1 MEATRFFFN
10 EKKRFVQ
17 RVNYLFFC
25 FWSDT
30 KFRAQYWIAFHLK
43 YKTFSKSKKTFLQSL
58 RSDRVT
64 TEIASRGS
72 LVGIW
77 CGHWGIALLCK
88 ITSSLCAQIF
98 NACTSGLKRF
108 ILVSFFGFNY
118 SKILFY
124 IVMAAVTIILCHMMH
139 QYTGSPSKNKANFKA
154 FP

>member
-1 MEATRFFFN
+1 MTPNSEPNTESLFISSTRHFLKV
-10 EKKRFVQ
+10 KK
-17 RVNYLFFC
+17 L
-25 FWSDT
+25 
-30 KFRAQYWIAFHLK
+30 
-43 YKTFSKSKKTFLQSL
+43 FLQSL

-108 ILVSFFGFNY
+108 ILVSFLGFNY
-118 SKILFY
+118 SKN
-124 IVMAAVTIILCHMMH
+124 IILYSDGCSDHH
-139 QYTGSPSKNKANFKA
+139 LVPYDASVYWTTIQQIRKILKRVRNI
-154 FP
+154 